1 MTGCATHRYDP
12 AVSAH
17 ATTTDAP
24 DPRRFLLRRLHSLCG
39 VLPIGAFLVVHLWTN
54 LSAVR
59 GRGAFRHAVGDI
71 QAIPALPA
79 IEVAAI
85 LAPLAFHAFYGLV
98 IAAQAR
104 FNVRGYGYQRNWLF
118 VLQRVTGLV
127 AFAFIVVHL
136 GQFRVAKLMGSL
148 RWEAFYDRLATLLG
162 SPGMFVVYLLGVTA
176 SIFPFANGL
185 WTATQTWGLASTPMA
200 LRRTGYAFAIVGVAL
215 WLVGVDTL
223 LHFFYRCG
231 GVLPWPGPSPESMC
245 RDADMVRTM
254 VDGEGAPLYPV
265 GRFTP

>member
-1 MTGCATHRYDP
+1 MSPNAL
-12 AVSAH
+12 H
-17 ATTTDAP
+17 AEAA

-54 LSAVR
+54 LSALR

-71 QAIPALPA
+71 QGIPALPA

-85 LAPLAFHAFYGLV
+85 MAPLAFHAFYGLV

-104 FNVRGYGYQRNWLF
+104 FNVRTYGYQRNWLF

-127 AFAFIVVHL
+127 AFAFIVLHL
-136 GQFRVAKLMGSL
+136 GQFRVAKLMGTL
-148 RWEAFYDRLATLLG
+148 RWEAFYDRLAVLLG

-176 SIFPFANGL
+176 SVFHFANGL
-185 WTATQTWGLASTPMA
+185 WTATQTWGLASSPLA
-200 LRRTGYAFAIVGVAL
+200 RRRAAYAFAFVGVAL
-215 WLVGVDTL
+215 WLLGVDTL

-231 GVLPWPGPSPESMC
+231 GLLPWPGPDRESIC
-245 RDADMVRTM
+245 RDADMVRAM
-254 VDGEGAPLYPV
+254 VDGGGAPLYLVARLIP
-265 GRFTP
+265 